1 MDSIKLTAATS
12 ATVSHDPLKASSLQ
26 KAAQKS
32 GAAANKENPPH
43 TSKHRSAKKQQY
55 QHVAT
60 PRADENSGSA
70 ALFGGTEGCMAAG
83 KAYSNQQL
91 QSSGPMTALTTSMGK
106 QLGSLL
112 APPTHPKQLFFDA
125 TSATTN
131 LSVQ

>member
-12 ATVSHDPLKASSLQ
+12 ATVSHDSLKASSLQ

-43 TSKHRSAKKQQY
+43 SSKHRSAKKH
-55 QHVAT
+55 QHVTT

-70 ALFGGTEGCMAAG
+70 ALLGGTEGCMEAG

-91 QSSGPMTALTTSMGK
+91 QGSGPMAALTTSMGK

-112 APPTHPKQLFFDA
+112 APPTQPKQLFFDA